1 MPRNSTTQT
10 TKQSNKIQSYNNMK
24 STNQPTYTPQNQ
36 VIEHKVQTPGFF
48 STIVQGFALGTGSS
62 IARNIFENKIVHNN
76 VESAPVQKIETC
88 NQYNLCKKMD
98 FPEEC
103 YSKMDQIEYQRC
115 RL

>member
-10 TKQSNKIQSYNNMK
+10 TKQSIKSQPKNQS
-24 STNQPTYTPQNQ
+24 TPQTTQQNQ
-36 VIEHKVQTPGFF
+36 VVEHKVQAPGFF

-76 VESAPVQKIETC
+76 VESTPVQKVETC

-103 YSKMDQIEYQRC
+103 YTKMDQIEYERC

>member
-1 MPRNSTTQT
+1 MPRNSTTNT
-10 TKQSNKIQSYNNMK
+10 TKQSIKPQK
-24 STNQPTYTPQNQ
+24 STNQPIPVHHNQ
-36 VIEHKVQTPGFF
+36 VVEHKVQAPGFF

-76 VESAPVQKIETC
+76 VESTPVQNIKTC
-88 NQYNLCKKMD
+88 NQYNLCNKMD

-103 YSKMDQIEYQRC
+103 FNKMDQIEYQRC

>member
-10 TKQSNKIQSYNNMK
+10 TKQSIKSQK
-24 STNQPTYTPQNQ
+24 STNQPIPIHQNQ
-36 VIEHKVQTPGFF
+36 VIEHKVQAPGFF
-48 STIVQGFALGTGSS
+48 STIIQGFALGTGSS

-76 VESAPVQKIETC
+76 VESTPIQNIKTC
-88 NQYNLCKKMD
+88 NQYNLCNKMD

-103 YSKMDQIEYQRC
+103 FSKMDQIEYQRC

>member
-10 TKQSNKIQSYNNMK
+10 TKQSIKPQQ
-24 STNQPTYTPQNQ
+24 STNKPIPMHQNQ
-36 VIEHKVQTPGFF
+36 VVEHKVQAPGFF
-48 STIVQGFALGTGSS
+48 STIVQGFAFGTGSS
-62 IARNIFENKIVHNN
+62 FARNIFENKIVHNN
-76 VESAPVQKIETC
+76 VESTPVQKIEKC

-103 YSKMDQIEYQRC
+103 YTKMDQIEYERC